1 MESYV
6 EEVVLSVLVSHSEDY
21 YQLELST
28 RRCHNLIAKMKERS
42 INWTKEI
49 LMAQQGSFIHGVLH
63 DNDKPSVE
71 VEALTG
77 HPDVLPQAY
86 DLKMRT
92 WTVSNLVNKE
102 IEIDIVIELVGPCCG
117 SIERLLEESP
127 AIAGK
132 HDKVSKTI
140 KKLEDSQEILANIMN
155 GISL

>member
-1 MESYV
+1 
-6 EEVVLSVLVSHSEDY
+6 
-21 YQLELST
+21 
-28 RRCHNLIAKMKERS
+28 
-42 INWTKEI
+42 
-49 LMAQQGSFIHGVLH
+49 MAQQGSFIHGVLH

-77 HPDVLPQAY
+77 HLDVLPQAY

-92 WTVSNLVNKE
+92 VAYWK
-102 IEIDIVIELVGPCCG
+102 IVLR

-140 KKLEDSQEILANIMN
+140 KKLEDSQEILANIMH
-155 GISL
+155 GISLGD